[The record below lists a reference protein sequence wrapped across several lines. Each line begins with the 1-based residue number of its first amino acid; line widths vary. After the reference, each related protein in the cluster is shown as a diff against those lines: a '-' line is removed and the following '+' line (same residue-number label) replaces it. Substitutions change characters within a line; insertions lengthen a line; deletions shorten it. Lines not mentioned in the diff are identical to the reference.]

1 MLRTGRGFL
10 FALVFIA
17 AIAGRCF
24 APALAKYA
32 PGTPPIPMPAAVEDV
47 EFDGESGKLEFYS
60 TSSVETLATFF
71 RTTLKP
77 LGWKEETSVINR
89 ANMVVLDFNKED
101 KDLSF
106 TIMQLGAKVNVS
118 ANGSGLITAAAEPP
132 PPVAPQDL
140 EAEEMEGLPVP
151 TLHTQSAG
159 EKTPF
164 RRALTASVPADLAA
178 VLGFYRRELGKRSWK
193 EETQGAL
200 VTAERVALAFTSPD
214 GPAILKLGRKGR
226 ETTVN
231 LVVRDQAAAAKA
243 GILPKPGQA
252 KILFGNA
259 QGTEAVI
266 TIDKQAVKIPPG
278 AGTKGPDGPTLDL
291 APGKYKYSFKAGSA
305 PAGSDEVEVGAD
317 ETWGLLAGPGG
328 VLALQM
334 Y

>member
-1 MLRTGRGFL
+1 MLRTARGFL
-10 FALVFIA
+10 FALVSIV
-17 AIAGRCF
+17 AIAGGCP
-24 APALAKYA
+24 APALAKDA
-32 PGTPPIPMPAAVEDV
+32 PGTPPIPMPAAVEDI
-47 EFDGESGKLEFYS
+47 EFDGTVGKLEFYS

-71 RTTLKP
+71 RTALKP

-89 ANMVVLDFNKED
+89 PNMVVLDFNKED

-106 TIMQLGAKVNVS
+106 TILQLGAKVNVS
-118 ANGSGLITAAAEPP
+118 ASGSGLITAAEPP

-140 EAEEMEGLPVP
+140 EAEEMGGLPVP
-151 TLHTQSAG
+151 TLHTMSEG
-159 EKTPF
+159 DKTPF

-178 VLGFYRRELGKRSWK
+178 VLGFYRRELGKRNWK
-193 EETQGAL
+193 EETQSTL

-226 ETTVN
+226 ETTVS

-317 ETWGLLAGPGG
+317 ETWGLLVGPGG